1 MNLYPQAGLFA
12 SGEMSEH
19 NSAGFIGVK
28 KRHPCPSENRSFGVR
43 SIIERIFVYGSVLY
57 LVFRRSVKKRI
68 VTLLFPILWVLV
80 VVLEDLLG

>member
-1 MNLYPQAGLFA
+1 MD
-12 SGEMSEH
+12 
-19 NSAGFIGVK
+19 FIGVK
-28 KRHPCPSENRSFGVR
+28 KRHTCPCENPSFGVR

-57 LVFRRSVKKRI
+57 IVFSCSVKKRI